1 LAVSFIVAIFLGS
14 ILLLLPFSTH
24 PKHMS
29 LVDALFTSTSAIC
42 VTGLVVQ
49 DTATYFTPM
58 GQTIIMI
65 LFQLGGLGIMTF
77 STLILLVAGRKISIQ
92 DRIIIQHGY
101 HHGSAMN
108 VKSLIKTIFLY
119 TICIES
125 AGTLFLFLHW
135 YKQFPGLKGVFHSLF
150 HAISAFCNAGFSLFS
165 TSFASF
171 RGDIWVNVTI
181 ILLIVFGGL
190 GFLALSEGIHF
201 FPNMLRRRKLKT
213 SLHSKMV
220 WVVTLF
226 LVVVSFVFFLLI
238 EWNNSLEGFSIKE
251 KILSS
256 LFQVITPR
264 TAGFNTLD
272 LNTLGFSTI
281 FLLILLMFIGASPG
295 STGGG
300 IKTNTF
306 GVIFAFMKSKIAGRD
321 SASLFYRT
329 LPLELIMRAFTL
341 VTLSIG
347 LIFLSSYALFLTQSG
362 MTMKEVFFEVFSA
375 FGTVGLSLG
384 ITSKLT
390 TVGKVVIIITMF
402 IGRIGPLTLLYAFS
416 REKAL
421 GKYEYVEETVM
432 IG

>member
-1 LAVSFIVAIFLGS
+1 VSFIVAILLGT
-14 ILLLLPFSTH
+14 ILLLMPFSTH
-24 PKHMS
+24 SKHVS

-49 DTATYFTPM
+49 DTATHFTPI
-58 GQTIIMI
+58 GQTIIMV

-92 DRIIIQHGY
+92 DKIILQRGY

-108 VKSLIKTIFLY
+108 LKSLIRTIFFY
-119 TICIES
+119 TISIES
-125 AGTLFLFLHW
+125 AGALFLFLRWH
-135 YKQFPGLKGVFHSLF
+135 KQFPGLKGVFHSLF
-150 HAISAFCNAGFSLFS
+150 HAVSAFCNAGFSLFS
-165 TSFASF
+165 RSFELF
-171 RGDIWVNVTI
+171 RGDVWINVTI
-181 ILLIVFGGL
+181 ILLIFLGGL
-190 GFLALSEGIHF
+190 GFLVLSEGLHF
-201 FPNMLRRRKLKT
+201 FPNRLRHRKSKI

-220 WVVTLF
+220 WVVTLS

-238 EWNNSLEGFSIKE
+238 EWNKSLEGFSVKE
-251 KILSS
+251 KILST

-264 TAGFNTLD
+264 TAGFNTMD

-281 FLLILLMFIGASPG
+281 FLLISLMFIGASPG

-329 LPLELIMRAFTL
+329 LPLDLIMRAFTL

-347 LIFLSSYALFLTQSG
+347 LIFLSSFVLFLTQSG

-390 TVGKVVIIITMF
+390 TAGKVVIIITMF
-402 IGRIGPLTLLYAFS
+402 TGRIGPLTLLYAFS